1 MLEKPAELLKVLRDA
16 INVEKDGY
24 HFYQA
29 AAVRTKDGK
38 GKAVFRSLALDE
50 LEHKGVLEGLH
61 QAIKTRTKFKFTRKG
76 QAKKPAAISKSPIFS
91 VGFKRKIKEDNFE
104 LSALRIGQLLERNSM
119 EFYSKHAKRSKNRD
133 LKSLFRFLTE
143 WEKDH
148 LQALVRQERFLRGK
162 L

>member
-1 MLEKPAELLKVLRDA
+1 MLEKPGELLKVVREA

-29 AAVRTKDGK
+29 AAVRIKDRKGK
-38 GKAVFRSLALDE
+38 GVFRSLAQDE
-50 LEHKGVLEGLH
+50 LDHRQVLEGLH
-61 QAIKTRTKFKFTRKG
+61 QAIKTETRFKFTRKG
-76 QAKKPAAISKSPIFS
+76 HGKKSAARSESPIFS
-91 VGFKRKIKEDNFE
+91 AEFKKKMKEEHFE

-133 LKSLFRFLTE
+133 LKALFNFLIE

-148 LQALVRQERFLRGK
+148 LKALVQQERFLQGK